1 VAQPHIAYPRPP
13 TEKPR
18 TPSRHVF
25 GRRREGGRRR
35 RARSLRYRLI
45 AGLVK
50 FLVVPLLVLLLAGS
64 WEAADLGLHPPRF
77 DTRHTLRDF
86 PALDAVEQDVSFP
99 SRAGRVRLVGRFFP
113 SRSRAAIILSHGF
126 GPDQD
131 QMLPWADFLHR
142 AGYSV
147 LTFDMRARG
156 GSGGAAVTLGALEP
170 YDLLGAVDYVASRR
184 DVDRRRIGALGLS
197 LGAAV
202 TIMAAAR
209 DDRIRAVVDDSSFS
223 DAQSAIGSAFGAFTH
238 LPSMPFA
245 LPTVAIAE
253 WRAGVSL
260 ATVRPVAVVGRISPR
275 PILIIH
281 GLADTFIP
289 PVNSQRIYAAAG
301 RPKSVWWVP
310 GAGHTGAYAV
320 ERAVYERR
328 VVAFFR
334 HALR

>member
-1 VAQPHIAYPRPP
+1 MAASP
-13 TEKPR
+13 
-18 TPSRHVF
+18 TPSRRVF
-25 GRRREGGRRR
+25 GRRRKVPRRV
-35 RARSLRYRLI
+35 RSRRYRLV
-45 AGLVK
+45 AGLVR
-50 FLVVPLLVLLLAGS
+50 FLVVPLLALLLAGS

-77 DTRHTLRDF
+77 DTHHTIGDF
-86 PALDAVEQDVSFP
+86 PALNAVAQNVSFP
-99 SRAGRVRLVGRFFP
+99 SRAGQVRLVGRFFP
-113 SRSRAAIILSHGF
+113 GHNHATIILSHGF

-142 AGYSV
+142 AGFSV

-156 GSGGAAVTLGALEP
+156 GSGGAAVTLGALEQ
-170 YDLLGAVDYVASRR
+170 YDLLGAVDYVASRH

-209 DDRIRAVVDDSSFS
+209 DRRIRAVVDDSSFA
-223 DAQSAIGSAFGAFTH
+223 DARSAIASAFGAFTH
-238 LPSMPFA
+238 LPSVPFA

-260 ATVRPVAVVGRISPR
+260 AMVRPVAVVGRISPR

-289 PVNSQRIYAAAG
+289 PVNSRRIYAAAG
-301 RPKSVWWVP
+301 QPKAVWWVP

-334 HALR
+334 RALK